1 MLHQKETYFLVLKS
15 ADGIGV
21 GECGVFRGLSCD
33 DRPDYEEKLVW
44 LCEHIHWGFEKL
56 YPELIE
62 FPSIQFGLEQAFL
75 SLKAKNSFELFP
87 SEFSRGKDH
96 ISINGLIWMGDEQFM
111 KEQIS
116 EKLEAG
122 FTTLKMKI
130 GAIDFRT
137 ELDILQSI
145 RKDYSPSQLELRV
158 DANGAFTEKDAMS
171 KLRQLAT
178 FEIHSIEQPVKA
190 GQWGL
195 MTDLCKVSP
204 IPIALDEELIGI
216 LRTEEKR
223 AMLKKV
229 QPQFIILK
237 PSLIGGFQG
246 SKDWIR
252 IADDLGIGWWIT
264 SALESNIGLNAIA
277 QFCYT
282 LSNDMPQGLGTGSL
296 FDNNINSPLY
306 VSEGALHYDH
316 KQKWGDLMD
325 FLGD

>member
-1 MLHQKETYFLVLKS
+1 MI
-15 ADGIGV
+15 A
-21 GECGVFRGLSCD
+21 
-33 DRPDYEEKLVW
+33 
-44 LCEHIHWGFEKL
+44 
-56 YPELIE
+56 

-75 SLKAKNSFELFP
+75 SLNAKNSFELFP

-96 ISINGLIWMGDEQFM
+96 ISINGLIWMGDEHFM

-190 GQWGL
+190 GQWEL

-216 LRTEEKR
+216 LHTEEKR
-223 AMLKKV
+223 AMLKKI

-246 SKDWIR
+246 SKDWIE
-252 IADDLGIGWWIT
+252 IAEDLGIGWWIT

-282 LSNDMPQGLGTGSL
+282 LNNDMPQGLGTGSL
-296 FDNNINSPLY
+296 FDNNIDSPLF
-306 VSEGALHYDH
+306 VSKGALHYDL
-316 KQKWGDLMD
+316 KQKWGDLAG
-325 FLGD
+325 FLGE